1 MRMVCALHER
11 ETTTPQK
18 VIDGFIHTSNAHQLP
33 GTLDRFFKDAQRV
46 WILAIP
52 RTENM
57 EETHGLKVRC
67 SVLYFRRGMRRYGPV
82 R

>member
-1 MRMVCALHER
+1 MRMASALRAR
-11 ETTTPQK
+11 EGTKSQK
-18 VIDGFIHTSNAHQLP
+18 VTDGFIHTSNAHQLA

-57 EETHGLKVRC
+57 EETHGLKVR
-67 SVLYFRRGMRRYGPV
+67 
-82 R
+82 